1 MNEKIEQAS
10 DGVASELNAELG
22 IFDNITEFDPFD
34 GDNFEVN
41 RIKDK
46 VVKARKDYVCQHCY
60 GIVHKGTL
68 SRNIVESA
76 EGKLCSFRF
85 CTDCCKAMVLQLQ
98 IWNGD
103 SELNDDLDE
112 DIEPFEERYELFKV

>member
-1 MNEKIEQAS
+1 MTDKETQAS
-10 DGVASELNAELG
+10 AGVASELNAELG

-34 GDNFEVN
+34 GDNFEVT

-60 GIVHKGTL
+60 GIVQKGTL
-68 SRNIVESA
+68 CRNIVESA

-85 CTDCCKAMVLQLQ
+85 CTDCCKVMVLQLQ

-103 SELNDDLDE
+103 VELDGDV
-112 DIEPFEERYELFKV
+112 EPFEERYELFKV

>member
-1 MNEKIEQAS
+1 MTDEKTQQPL
-10 DGVASELNAELG
+10 GVASDLNAELG

-68 SRNIVESA
+68 SRNIVESL
-76 EGKLCSFRF
+76 EGKLHSFRF

-103 SELNDDLDE
+103 SELSDDLDE
-112 DIEPFEERYELFKV
+112 DIEPFEERYELFNV

>member
-1 MNEKIEQAS
+1 MTEKIEQLEAGLAS
-10 DGVASELNAELG
+10 DLNRELG

-34 GDNFEVN
+34 GDNFETN

-46 VVKARKDYVCQHCY
+46 VVKAGKDYVCQHCY
-60 GIVHKGTL
+60 GIVQKGTL

-98 IWNGD
+98 IWDGEFDFDFENN
-103 SELNDDLDE
+103 E
-112 DIEPFEERYELFKV
+112 EPFEERYELFKA

>member
-1 MNEKIEQAS
+1 MTEKNEQAS

-22 IFDNITEFDPFD
+22 IFDNITDFDPFD
-34 GDNFEVN
+34 GDNFEAN

-46 VVKARKDYVCQHCY
+46 VVKVRKDYVCQHCY
-60 GIVHKGTL
+60 GIVQKGTL

-103 SELNDDLDE
+103 SELSDDLDE
-112 DIEPFEERYELFKV
+112 DIEPFEQRYELFKV

>member
-1 MNEKIEQAS
+1 MTEKIEQLEAGLAS
-10 DGVASELNAELG
+10 DLNRELG

-34 GDNFEVN
+34 GDNFETN

-60 GIVHKGTL
+60 GIVQKGTL

-76 EGKLCSFRF
+76 EGKLC
-85 CTDCCKAMVLQLQ
+85 
-98 IWNGD
+98 
-103 SELNDDLDE
+103 
-112 DIEPFEERYELFKV
+112 

>member
-1 MNEKIEQAS
+1 MTDKIEQAS
-10 DGVASELNAELG
+10 AGVASLLNAELG

-60 GIVHKGTL
+60 GSVHKGTL

-98 IWNGD
+98 IWNGE
-103 SELNDDLDE
+103 SELDGDLDE

>member
-1 MNEKIEQAS
+1 MTTETQNAVGLTS
-10 DGVASELNAELG
+10 DLSAELG
-22 IFDNITEFDPFD
+22 IFSSITEFDPFD
-34 GDNFEVN
+34 GDNFDVN

-85 CTDCCKAMVLQLQ
+85 CTDCCKAMVLQLN
-98 IWNGD
+98 IWEGEFDFDFEN
-103 SELNDDLDE
+103 EE
-112 DIEPFEERYELFKV
+112 EPFEARYELFKV

>member
-22 IFDNITEFDPFD
+22 IFDNMTEFDPFD

>member
-1 MNEKIEQAS
+1 MTEKIEQLEAGLAS
-10 DGVASELNAELG
+10 DLNRELG

-34 GDNFEVN
+34 GDNLETN

-60 GIVHKGTL
+60 GIVQKGTL

-76 EGKLCSFRF
+76 DGKLFSFRF

-98 IWNGD
+98 IWDGEFDFDFDFENN
-103 SELNDDLDE
+103 E
-112 DIEPFEERYELFKV
+112 EPFEERYELFKA

>member
-1 MNEKIEQAS
+1 MTTETQNAVGLTS
-10 DGVASELNAELG
+10 DLSAELG
-22 IFDNITEFDPFD
+22 IFSSITEFDPFD
-34 GDNFEVN
+34 GDNFDVN

-85 CTDCCKAMVLQLQ
+85 CTDCCKAMVLQLN
-98 IWNGD
+98 IWKGEFDFDFEN
-103 SELNDDLDE
+103 EE
-112 DIEPFEERYELFKV
+112 EPFEARYELFKV